1 VKRERRG
8 CRSEAWKER
17 RNKEKR
23 DDGDQHTLGTLN
35 PRITETL
42 EVRSINDEKASLSL
56 AVVWL
61 SQTK

>member
-1 VKRERRG
+1 LEGKKKE
-8 CRSEAWKER
+8 ER

-35 PRITETL
+35 PRIRKPLKYEAL
-42 EVRSINDEKASLSL
+42 KNDEKASLSL